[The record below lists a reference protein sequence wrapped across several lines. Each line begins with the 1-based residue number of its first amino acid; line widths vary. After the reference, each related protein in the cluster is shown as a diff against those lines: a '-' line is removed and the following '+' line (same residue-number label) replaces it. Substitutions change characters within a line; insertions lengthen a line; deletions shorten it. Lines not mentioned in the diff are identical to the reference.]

1 MDPLNKNIMKTI
13 HVIYMVFAFTILLS
27 SCSVESIKASN
38 TIITEERTL
47 TNFSEVQISN
57 DIEVVIKKG
66 TEHSVKITTSDNI
79 IEQVRTRVENGRLIA
94 SLSGNIRR
102 LHELKLDIVMPNLT
116 SLELLADSYGVCSGF
131 ENLETLQ
138 VKVSSDAFIRLT
150 GSANSV
156 NIDASSD
163 AKIEGFNFIANTCNV
178 NCSSDA
184 SVAIHCLEELQ
195 GNVSSDAVV
204 FYKGNP
210 IVNVSTSSDGAVI
223 NTN

>member
-1 MDPLNKNIMKTI
+1 MKTV
-13 HVIYMVFAFTILLS
+13 HFVYMVFAFTIFLS
-27 SCSVESIKASN
+27 SCSVEGIKASN

-79 IEQVRTRVENGRLIA
+79 IDHVRTRVKNGKLIA

-102 LHELKLDIVMPNLT
+102 LNELKLEIVMPNLS
-116 SLELLADSYGVCSGF
+116 SLELSADSYGVCSGF
-131 ENLETLQ
+131 ENLETLH
-138 VKVSSDAFIRLT
+138 VKVSSDAFIRLN
-150 GSANSV
+150 GSAKNLTI
-156 NIDASSD
+156 NASSD
-163 AKIEGFNFIANTCNV
+163 AKIEGFNFVANTCNV

-184 SVAIHCLEELQ
+184 SVAIHCVEQLQ
-195 GNVSSDAVV
+195 GKVSSDAVV
-204 FYKGNP
+204 FYKGSP